1 MVAHLD
7 QWHLVLEAALAEEQ
21 SLSCCITNEVVRR
34 GDVEKLTGG
43 IAQSRE
49 PIFPLRGANEDNHA

>member
-1 MVAHLD
+1 MVAHLG

-34 GDVEKLTGG
+34 GDVEKIDGRDCAVKGAYLS
-43 IAQSRE
+43 IAW
-49 PIFPLRGANEDNHA
+49 GK